1 MSVLAVEESS
11 RYRPT
16 FGYCPSCPEG
26 DRIDSLSPDWTPPP
40 GRVIQTVKLPEGV
53 FLVMLCRHHR

>member
-1 MSVLAVEESS
+1 MGVLAVEESS
-11 RYRPT
+11 RHRPT

-26 DRIDSLSPDWTPPP
+26 DRTVSLSPDRTPPP
-40 GRVIQTVKLPEGV
+40 GRVIQTVKLPDGD